1 MKDFDE
7 EYYGWIS
14 PKSPPTNNCDVVI
27 LIYNTFQELHETKF
41 GFYENKK
48 WCFRNGDY
56 TKDNHNHVH
65 VKGWLNL
72 PYYPKK
78 S

>member
-27 LIYNTFQELHETKF
+27 LVYNTFQGFHETKF

-48 WCFRNGDY
+48 WCLANGDR
-56 TKDNHNHVH
+56 TNID

>member
-14 PKSPPTNNCDVVI
+14 PKSPPSNNNDVVV
-27 LIYNTFQELHETKF
+27 LIWNSNEELFHPVF
-41 GFYENKK
+41 GYYENKK
-48 WCFRNGDY
+48 WRLANGDRSNI
-56 TKDNHNHVH
+56 D